1 MIFEI
6 YKRLCEIALKEF
18 GDIVVKGEIT
28 RLPSGVPL
36 KLRLYLLND
45 SFIDVWVS
53 KEKYS
58 YHWQKGD
65 LVFRHDNAPHERW
78 KYVKTFPKH
87 FHDGSEENVV
97 GSDISDEPEEAV
109 REFLTFVRRKLAEK

>member
-18 GDIVVKGEIT
+18 GDIVVKGEII

-109 REFLTFVRRKLAEK
+109 REFLSFVRRKLAEK